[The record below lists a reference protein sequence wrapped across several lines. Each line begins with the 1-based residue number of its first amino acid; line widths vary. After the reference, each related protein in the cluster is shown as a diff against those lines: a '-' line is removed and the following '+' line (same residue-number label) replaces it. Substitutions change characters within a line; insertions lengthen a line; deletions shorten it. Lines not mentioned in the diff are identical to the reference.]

1 MFSFVV
7 IAVPTISDTRYF
19 NAENVE
25 SVTLLDF
32 SRAMLEEAKPKK
44 DKRKDELSVKLRVGS
59 TSDLKFPDETFDTV
73 VDTFGICSYDEPE
86 KALGEMARVLKTG
99 GRSISEMAWVEVVV
113 RTGAKGR
120 GLVW

>member
-73 VDTFGICSYDEPE
+73 VDTFYLATDF
-86 KALGEMARVLKTG
+86 
-99 GRSISEMAWVEVVV
+99 V
-113 RTGAKGR
+113 RNSCER
-120 GLVW
+120 R